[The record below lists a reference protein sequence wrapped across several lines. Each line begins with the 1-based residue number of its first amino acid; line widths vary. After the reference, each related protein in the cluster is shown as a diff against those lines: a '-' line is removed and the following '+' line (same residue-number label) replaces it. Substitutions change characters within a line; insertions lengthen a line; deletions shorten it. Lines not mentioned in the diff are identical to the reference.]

1 MGRKSTGTLAMSGA
15 ERQRRYYAK
24 RKAAGLLPRTFRV
37 PNDLNGAVDAL
48 VLRFGGKAVVTSVL
62 KRARN

>member
-1 MGRKSTGTLAMSGA
+1 MSGA